1 MGSPQQVAH
10 VRRNVWTLPAG
21 DLTLT
26 HYAAAVAEMKARDP
40 DDPTGWTYQAALH
53 GTGVTPPKPLWNGCK
68 HGSWYFLAWHRMYLW
83 YFERIVRATVVR
95 LGGPADWALPF
106 WDYDADRE
114 QARIPPAFREEEGGA
129 NPLFAERANLVNEG
143 EPLPFEITSPAYA
156 MGRTLFVGE
165 AEFGGGITPNGST
178 FWNRKGALEDTPHN
192 AVHSHIGRWMG
203 RTTTAALDPVFW
215 LHHANID
222 RLWFLWSGR
231 TGHSNPD
238 DPRWISQEYKFFDAD
253 GSRQS
258 LAASD
263 VLDTAGRLGYTY
275 ESPVPISPPV
285 PLPPSATRFPVPES
299 TSGPSGPSAPEPP
312 PPPRRREMAGSS
324 EQPLRLV
331 GRAESIAVPIDRRTT
346 RPLGEALGVDEP
358 EADRHVYLNVED
370 IEGDA
375 NPDRVYGIYVNLPEG
390 ASRAQAEGHR
400 VGNLSF
406 FGIERAQDP
415 RGDEHPHGLRVSV
428 EITPL
433 VRRLQAEGAWDEARL
448 SVTFRP
454 LGAVA
459 AAAAGRAAQE
469 AAGED
474 PPVEIG
480 RVSLSY
486 T

>member
-21 DLTLT
+21 DPTLA

-40 DDPTGWTYQAALH
+40 DDPTGWSYQAAVH
-53 GTGVTPPKPLWNGCK
+53 GTDTTPPRPLWNACE

-106 WDYDADRE
+106 WDYGADRG
-114 QARIPPAFREEEGGA
+114 QARIPQAFRDAEGGA

-156 MGRTLFVGE
+156 MGRTRFVGE
-165 AEFGGGITPNGST
+165 AEFGGGITPDGST

-203 RTTTAALDPVFW
+203 RTATAALDPVFW
-215 LHHANID
+215 LHLANID

-231 TGHSNPD
+231 AGHGNPD
-238 DPRWISQEYKFFDAD
+238 DPRWITQEYEFFDAD
-253 GSRQS
+253 GSRRS
-258 LAASD
+258 LAVSD

-285 PLPPSATRFPVPES
+285 PLPPSATAGGRN
-299 TSGPSGPSAPEPP
+299 AAEPP
-312 PPPRRREMAGSS
+312 APPRRREMAGSS
-324 EQPLRLV
+324 QHPLLLV
-331 GRAESIAVPIDRRTT
+331 GRAESAAVPIDRRTT
-346 RPLGEALGVDEP
+346 GPLGEAFGVDGQG
-358 EADRHVYLNVED
+358 ADRHVYLNVED
-370 IEGDA
+370 IEGDTH
-375 NPDRVYGIYVNLPEG
+375 PDRVYGIYVNLPEG
-390 ASRAQAEGHR
+390 ASGERAEGHR

-415 RGDEHPHGLRVSV
+415 RGDEHPHGLRTSV

-433 VRRLQAEGAWDEARL
+433 VRRLRAEGAWDEDRL

-459 AAAAGRAAQE
+459 AAQGAPGGAE
-469 AAGED
+469 ED

-480 RVSLSY
+480 RISLSY

>member
-1 MGSPQQVAH
+1 MMGSPQQVAH
-10 VRRNVWTLPAG
+10 VRRNVWTLPPG
-21 DLTLT
+21 DLTLA
-26 HYAAAVAEMKARDP
+26 HYAAAVAEMKKREP

-53 GTGVTPPKPLWNGCK
+53 GTSTTPAMPLWNGCK

-83 YFERIVRATVVR
+83 YFERIVRATVVQ

-114 QARIPPAFREEEGGA
+114 QARIPPAFRDEEGGS
-129 NPLFAERANLVNEG
+129 NPLFADRANLVNEG
-143 EPLPFEITSPAYA
+143 EPLPVEITSPAYA

-165 AEFGGGITPNGST
+165 TEFGGGITPNGST

-192 AVHSHIGRWMG
+192 VVHSYIGRWMG

-222 RLWFLWSGR
+222 RLWSVWASR
-231 TGHSNPD
+231 AGHDNPD
-238 DPRWISQEYKFFDAD
+238 DPRWISQEYSFFDAD

-263 VLDTAGRLGYTY
+263 ILDTSGRLGYTY
-275 ESPVPISPPV
+275 EEPVLISPPV
-285 PLPPSATRFPVPES
+285 PLPPSVRRPPVPES
-299 TSGPSGPSAPEPP
+299 TSGPSAPGPTPP
-312 PPPRRREMAGSS
+312 GRREMAGSS
-324 EQPLRLV
+324 EEPLRLV
-331 GRAESIAVPIDRRTT
+331 GRAASVAVPIDRRTT
-346 RPLGEALGVDEP
+346 LPLGEALGVDEP
-358 EADRHVYLNVED
+358 ETDRHVFLSVED
-370 IEGDA
+370 IEGET
-375 NPDRVYGIYVNLPEG
+375 NPDTVYGIYVNLPEG
-390 ASRAQAEGHR
+390 ASRERAEGHR

-433 VRRLQAEGAWDEARL
+433 VRRLQAENAWDEARL
-448 SVTFRP
+448 RVTFLP
-454 LGAVA
+454 LGPA
-459 AAAAGRAAQE
+459 AAEGREGVAD
-469 AAGED
+469 ED

-486 T
+486 S

>member
-10 VRRNVWTLPAG
+10 VRRNVWTLPAD
-21 DLTLT
+21 DLTLA

-40 DDPTGWTYQAALH
+40 DDPTGWTYQAAVH
-53 GTGVTPPKPLWNGCK
+53 GTDTTPTRPLWNGCK

-83 YFERIVRATVVR
+83 YFERIVRATVVQ

-114 QARIPPAFREEEGGA
+114 QARIPPAFRDDEGGA
-129 NPLFAERANLVNEG
+129 NPLFAERANGINQG
-143 EPLPFEITSPAYA
+143 EPLPFEITSAAYA
-156 MGRTLFVGE
+156 MGRTRFVGE

-203 RTTTAALDPVFW
+203 RTGTAALDPVFW

-222 RLWFLWSGR
+222 RLWFLWSSR
-231 TGHSNPD
+231 TGHDHPD
-238 DPRWISQEYKFFDAD
+238 DPRWITQEYKFFDAD
-253 GSRQS
+253 GSQQS

-263 VLDTAGRLGYTY
+263 ILDIAGRLGYTY
-275 ESPVPISPPV
+275 EQPVPISPPV
-285 PLPPSATRFPVPES
+285 PLPPSMTRPPVPQM
-299 TSGPSGPSAPEPP
+299 PSGPVDSGPT
-312 PPPRRREMAGSS
+312 PPRRREMAGSS
-324 EQPLRLV
+324 ERPVLLV
-331 GRAESIAVPIDRRTT
+331 GRTASIAVPIDRRTT
-346 RPLGEALGVDEP
+346 GPLGAALGVAAP
-358 EADRHVYLNVED
+358 HNDRRVYLNVED
-370 IEGDA
+370 IEGET
-375 NPDRVYGIYVNLPEG
+375 NPDTVYGVYVNLPEG
-390 ASRAQAEGHR
+390 ASREQAEGHR

-433 VRRLQAEGAWDEARL
+433 VRRLQADGAWDEARL
-448 SVTFRP
+448 NVTFRP
-454 LGAVA
+454 LGRGDA
-459 AAAAGRAAQE
+459 ADAE
-469 AAGED
+469 GED

>member
-1 MGSPQQVAH
+1 MGSPQQAAH
-10 VRRNVWTLPAG
+10 VRRNVWTLPAD
-21 DLTLT
+21 DLTLA
-26 HYAAAVAEMKARDP
+26 HYAAAVAEMKTRDP
-40 DDPTGWTYQAALH
+40 DDPTGWTYQAAVH
-53 GTGVTPPKPLWNGCK
+53 GTNTTPARPLWNGCR

-95 LGGPADWALPF
+95 RGGPADWALPF

-114 QARIPPAFREEEGGA
+114 QARIPPAFRDGEGGA
-129 NPLFAERANLVNEG
+129 NPLFAERANGINQG

-156 MGRTLFVGE
+156 MGRTQFVGE
-165 AEFGGGITPNGST
+165 AEFGGGITPNGSS

-203 RTTTAALDPVFW
+203 RTGTAALDPVFW

-222 RLWFLWSGR
+222 RLWFLWSSR
-231 TGHSNPD
+231 AGHSDPD
-238 DPRWISQEYKFFDAD
+238 DPRWITQEYKFFDAD
-253 GSRQS
+253 GSQQS

-263 VLDTAGRLGYTY
+263 VLDIAGRLGYTY
-275 ESPVPISPPV
+275 EQPVPISPPV
-285 PLPPSATRFPVPES
+285 PLPPSVTSFPVPEM
-299 TSGPSGPSAPEPP
+299 PSGPSASGPTPP
-312 PPPRRREMAGSS
+312 KRREMAGSS
-324 EQPLRLV
+324 EQPLLLV
-331 GRAESIAVPIDRRTT
+331 GRAASIAVPIDRRTT
-346 RPLGEALGVDEP
+346 APLGAALGVAAP
-358 EADRHVYLNVED
+358 GNDRRVYLNVED
-370 IEGDA
+370 IEGDT
-375 NPDRVYGIYVNLPEG
+375 NPDKVYGIYVNLPEG
-390 ASRAQAEGHR
+390 ASREQAEGHR

-433 VRRLQAEGAWDEARL
+433 VRRLQADDAWDEARL
-448 SVTFRP
+448 QVTFRP
-454 LGAVA
+454 LGPRA
-459 AAAAGRAAQE
+459 AAADAEGAQDE
-469 AAGED
+469 EGED

>member
-10 VRRNVWTLPAG
+10 VRRNVWTLPAD
-21 DLTLT
+21 DLTLA
-26 HYAAAVAEMKARDP
+26 HYAAAVAEMKARAP
-40 DDPTGWTYQAALH
+40 DDPTGWTYQAAVH
-53 GTGVTPPKPLWNGCK
+53 GTNTTPTMPLWNGCK

-83 YFERIVRATVVR
+83 YFERIVRATVVQ

-106 WDYDADRE
+106 WDYDADRD
-114 QARIPPAFREEEGGA
+114 QARIPPAFRDEEEGA
-129 NPLFAERANLVNEG
+129 NPLFAPRANLVNEG

-178 FWNRKGALEDTPHN
+178 FWNRKGALEQTPHN
-192 AVHSHIGRWMG
+192 DVHGHIGRWMG

-222 RLWFLWSGR
+222 RLWSLWAGR
-231 TGHSNPD
+231 PGHSNPD
-238 DPRWISQEYKFFDAD
+238 DPRWITQEYKFFDAD
-253 GSRQS
+253 GSQQS

-263 VLDTAGRLGYTY
+263 VLDTAGQLGYTY
-275 ESPVPISPPV
+275 EQPVPISPPV
-285 PLPPSATRFPVPES
+285 PLPPSVTRSPVPETPSGPS
-299 TSGPSGPSAPEPP
+299 TSGPTPP
-312 PPPRRREMAGSS
+312 GRREMAGSS
-324 EQPLRLV
+324 ERPLTLV
-331 GRAESIAVPIDRRTT
+331 GRAASIAVPIDRRTT
-346 RPLGEALGVDEP
+346 GPLGAALGVAAPDS
-358 EADRHVYLNVED
+358 DRRVYLNVED

-375 NPDRVYGIYVNLPEG
+375 NPDKVYGIYVNLPEG
-390 ASRAQAEGHR
+390 ASREQAEGHR

-433 VRRLQAEGAWDEARL
+433 VRRLQADDAWDEARL
-448 SVTFRP
+448 QVTFRP
-454 LGAVA
+454 LGAA
-459 AAAAGRAAQE
+459 PE
-469 AAGED
+469 EGED